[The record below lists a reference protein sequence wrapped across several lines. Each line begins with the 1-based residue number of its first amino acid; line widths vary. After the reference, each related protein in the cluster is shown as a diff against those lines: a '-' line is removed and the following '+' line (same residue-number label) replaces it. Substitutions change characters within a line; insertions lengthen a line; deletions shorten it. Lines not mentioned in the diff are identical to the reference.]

1 MIEDEFG
8 EGITSQFN
16 LEDILYMDFELIE
29 EQQDIDIQA
38 IEEFIIP
45 DNVSE
50 RIVNEVNIINLF
62 EKQNKLIQAIKQLDR
77 KINKE

>member
-50 RIVNEVNIINLF
+50 RIVNEVNIIKLF
-62 EKQNKLIQAIKQLDR
+62 EKQNKLIQAVKQLDR
-77 KINKE
+77 REER